1 MKMKP
6 LFPRTAVL
14 VIAALSLSA
23 CVTTPPEPEA
33 PAIAVRTASQML
45 AAVHKAAQ
53 GSDDRE
59 LDVQP
64 LRDPQVEDLR
74 ATAGKAMAGG
84 DPAAAAAALDQAL
97 GIVAD
102 DPAVLQERA
111 EVALAQG
118 EFDRA
123 ERFATR
129 ATGLGSAVGPLCR
142 RHWETVRQVRG
153 HRRELAA
160 APLKR
165 PNQAQLDEQAARL
178 AALDRAIG
186 EAGQQF
192 DTCTV
197 PGINRM

>member
-1 MKMKP
+1 MNMK
-6 LFPRTAVL
+6 LFSRSATLA
-14 VIAALSLSA
+14 IATIALAA
-23 CVTTPPEPEA
+23 CVTAPPEPEP
-33 PAIAVRTASQML
+33 PAVAVRTSAQML

-53 GSDDRE
+53 GGDDRE
-59 LDVQP
+59 LNVQP
-64 LRDPQVEDLR
+64 LRDPEVEDLR
-74 ATAGKAMAGG
+74 ASAGKAVAGG
-84 DPAAAAAALDQAL
+84 NPAAAAAALDQAL

-111 EVALAQG
+111 EVALALG
-118 EFDRA
+118 EFDQA
-123 ERFATR
+123 ERFAER
-129 ATGLGSAVGPLCR
+129 AAGLGSAVGPLCR
-142 RHWETVRQVRG
+142 RHWETVRQVRE
-153 HRRELAA
+153 HRRELAS

-165 PNQAQLDEQAARL
+165 PNQAQLDEQTAKL

>member
-1 MKMKP
+1 MKMKS
-6 LFPRTAVL
+6 FPRTAIL
-14 VIAALSLSA
+14 AIATVSLAA

-33 PAIAVRTASQML
+33 PAVALRTPAQML
-45 AAVHKAAQ
+45 GAVHKAAQ
-53 GSDDRE
+53 GGDERE
-59 LDVQP
+59 LNVQP
-64 LRDPQVEDLR
+64 LRDPEVEDLR
-74 ATAGKAMAGG
+74 DTAGKALAAG
-84 DPAAAAAALDQAL
+84 DAAAAAAALDKAL

-123 ERFATR
+123 EQFAAR
-129 ATGLGSAVGPLCR
+129 ATALGSAVGPLCR
-142 RHWETVRQVRG
+142 RHWETVRQVRER
-153 HRRELAA
+153 RREQVA

-165 PNQAQLDEQAARL
+165 PNQAQLDEQAAKL
-178 AALDRAIG
+178 VALDRAIG

-192 DTCTV
+192 DACTV